1 MPDGFPRVAYC
12 DLSGSPGRLLVA
24 GDVHGCFDALGAA
37 LGAIDY
43 DASRDSLFLLGD
55 IVDRGP
61 ASLAYRDW
69 LHIGRVRGNHEDMVW
84 QAAWGD
90 AEDARLHVENGG
102 DWLQALGR
110 DAQQAVA
117 AELMDAP
124 LAIELLTPRG
134 RRVGLVH
141 ADVEGDDWPAFL
153 AALADPDDRRA
164 EQVAIW
170 SRLRIGDVEADRRHR
185 PAIAGI
191 DHVFF
196 GHNVVRRPLTRGNCS
211 WIDTGAGTG
220 GLPTVVDVDAWLD
233 ALA

>member
-1 MPDGFPRVAYC
+1 MPDGFPRVARY
-12 DLSGSPGRLLVA
+12 DLSGRPGRVLVV
-24 GDVHGCFDALGAA
+24 GDVHGCFEALAAA

-43 DASRDSLFLLGD
+43 DAARDSLFLLGD

-69 LHIGRVRGNHEDMVW
+69 LHVGRVRGNHEAMVLS
-84 QAAWGD
+84 AAWGD
-90 AEDARLHVENGG
+90 AEDARHHAENGG
-102 DWLQALGR
+102 EWLQALHR
-110 DAQQAVA
+110 DEQQLVA

-134 RRVGLVH
+134 RRVGFVH

-153 AALADPDDRRA
+153 AALADPGNRRT

-170 SRLRIGDVEADRRHR
+170 SRRRIGDVEADRRHR

-196 GHNVVRRPLTRGNCS
+196 GHNIVDRPLTRGNCS
-211 WIDTGAGTG
+211 WIDTGAGAG
-220 GLPTVVDVDAWLD
+220 GLPTVVDVDAWLA